1 MWRPFRQLDGAR
13 GLGVGQLGGSM
24 PRGSATPWRGS
35 RSGSVGDRMMQGVG
49 LPRLVLFLFASILS
63 LAAHAQQMPPGYG
76 EQPVLPTPRRSWLP
90 TVHWSV
96 ASEPW
101 EEGQTPKAATSLAVV
116 AFARGLKHPR
126 WLHVVGNGDV
136 LVAEAAT
143 EPIAS
148 WSPRAIVQDMV
159 QRRTGAI
166 VENANRISL
175 LRDKDGDGVA
185 EERFVL
191 LEGLRQPFG
200 MALIGQRLYVANTDS
215 VLSFPYRTGDTR
227 IAEKGTKLIDL
238 PVGHHWT
245 RALLASPDGSKLYVT
260 VGSGSNIGEQGI
272 ELEQGRAAILELELA
287 SGRSRLFA
295 SGLRNAN
302 GMAFEPTTG
311 QLWTVVNERDEMG
324 DDVPPDYLTSVKD
337 GGFYGWPYSYWGQ
350 HVDPRVKPPRPDL
363 VATAITPDYAL
374 GAHTASLGLAY
385 CAGSAL
391 PAPFRDGMFIGQ
403 HGSWNRSQYSGY
415 KVIFVPF
422 NQGRP
427 AGNPI
432 DVLSGFLKDDGSGI
446 AHGRPVGVAID
457 TRGALLVAD
466 DTGNT
471 IWHVRASRRQ
481 ATPH

>member
-1 MWRPFRQLDGAR
+1 MSCASLAK
-13 GLGVGQLGGSM
+13 L
-24 PRGSATPWRGS
+24 A
-35 RSGSVGDRMMQGVG
+35 VG
-49 LPRLVLFLFASILS
+49 LLAIILP
-63 LAAHAQQMPPGYG
+63 LCLRAYAQQVPPGYG
-76 EQPVLPTPRRSWLP
+76 ERPDLPKPQRSWLP

-96 ASEPW
+96 ATEPW
-101 EEGQTPKAATSLAVV
+101 RDGQMPKAATPLQVV
-116 AFARGLKHPR
+116 VFARGLKHPR
-126 WLHVVGNGDV
+126 WLNVLANGDV

-143 EPIAS
+143 EPAAS
-148 WSPRAIVQDMV
+148 WSPRAIIQDMV
-159 QRRTGAI
+159 QRRSGAI

-200 MALIGQRLYVANTDS
+200 MALIGDRLYVANTDS
-215 VLSFPYRTGDTR
+215 VVSFPYRPGDTR

-260 VGSGSNIGEQGI
+260 VGSGSNIGEQGMEI
-272 ELEQGRAAILELELA
+272 ERGRATILELDIA
-287 SGRSRLFA
+287 SGHARVFA

-311 QLWTVVNERDEMG
+311 QLWTVVNERDEIG

-337 GGFYGWPYSYWGQ
+337 GGFYGWPYSYWGKN
-350 HVDPRVKPPRPDL
+350 VDPRVKPPRPDL
-363 VATAITPDYAL
+363 VATALTPDYAL

-385 CAGSAL
+385 SAGGAL

-432 DVLSGFLKDDGSGI
+432 DVLTGFLKDDGSGI

-457 TRGALLVAD
+457 KSGALLVAD

-471 IWHVRASRRQ
+471 IWRVSASRRQ
-481 ATPH
+481 AAPN

>member
-1 MWRPFRQLDGAR
+1 MPCANLSRAALGLCGGAI
-13 GLGVGQLGGSM
+13 
-24 PRGSATPWRGS
+24 
-35 RSGSVGDRMMQGVG
+35 
-49 LPRLVLFLFASILS
+49 FC
-63 LAAHAQQMPPGYG
+63 LAAHAQQLPPGFG
-76 EQPVLPTPRRSWLP
+76 EQPVLPAPKRSWLP
-90 TVHWSV
+90 TVNWSV
-96 ASEPW
+96 ATEPW
-101 EEGQTPKAATSLAVV
+101 RDGQTPTAAASLRVG

-126 WLHVVGNGDV
+126 WLHVLPNGDV

-143 EPIAS
+143 EPAAS
-148 WSPRAIVQDMV
+148 WSPRAIIQDMV
-159 QRRTGAI
+159 QRRSGAI

-175 LRDKDGDGVA
+175 LRDKDGDGEA

-200 MALIGQRLYVANTDS
+200 MALIGDRLYVANTDS
-215 VLSFPYRTGDTR
+215 VLAFPYRAGKTALAD
-227 IAEKGTKLIDL
+227 KGTKLLDL

-245 RALLASPDGSKLYVT
+245 RALLASRDGSKLYVT
-260 VGSGSNIGEQGI
+260 VGSGSNIGERGMEI
-272 ELEQGRAAILELELA
+272 ERGRGTILELDIA
-287 SGRSRLFA
+287 SGRARIFA

-311 QLWTVVNERDEMG
+311 QLWTVVNERDEIG

-337 GGFYGWPYSYWGQ
+337 GGFYGWPYSYWGKN
-350 HVDPRVKPPRPDL
+350 VDERVQPPRPDL

-385 CAGSAL
+385 YAGSAL
-391 PAPFRDGMFIGQ
+391 PAPFRDGMFVGQ

-422 NQGRP
+422 NQGKP

-432 DVLSGFLKDDGSGI
+432 DVLTGFLKDDASGI
-446 AHGRPVGVAID
+446 AHGRPVGVAVD
-457 TRGALLVAD
+457 AHGALLVAD

-471 IWHVRASRRQ
+471 IWRVSASGGRQ
-481 ATPH
+481 AAHN